1 MSPPNDVYVRY
12 LNELE
17 EIKSMPKIKVG
28 KMSRRL
34 GIGLTT
40 KGQRILERR
49 PYGPG
54 QHGPNARR
62 PKPSEY
68 SRQLLEKQKLRFLYG
83 LREKQFKGIFA
94 RARAMEGTTGD
105 NLISLLERR
114 LDNVVY
120 RSGFATT
127 RAQARQLVAH
137 GHFTVDGRKTDVPS
151 YRLRSG
157 QVVGI
162 REESR
167 NATYFKDLVASGQLA
182 IERGLEWLTVS
193 ADALTISVTANPSR
207 ESGEQAVDLQAIIE
221 FYNR

>member
-1 MSPPNDVYVRY
+1 
-12 LNELE
+12 
-17 EIKSMPKIKVG
+17 MPKIKVG

-68 SRQLLEKQKLRFLYG
+68 SRQLLEKQKLRYLYG

-105 NLISLLERR
+105 NLINLLERR

-120 RSGFATT
+120 RAGFAST

-137 GHFTVDGRKTDVPS
+137 GHFTVDGRKTDIPS
-151 YRLRSG
+151 YRLRPG
-157 QVVGI
+157 QVVSI

-167 NATYFKDLVASGQLA
+167 GATYFKNLNESGQLN
-182 IERGLEWLTVS
+182 IERGLEWLNIDASVPSITVS
-193 ADALTISVTANPSR
+193 AQPSR

>member
-1 MSPPNDVYVRY
+1 
-12 LNELE
+12 
-17 EIKSMPKIKVG
+17 MPKIKVG

-68 SRQLLEKQKLRFLYG
+68 SRQLLEKQKLRYLYG

-120 RSGFATT
+120 RAGFAST

-137 GHFTVDGRKTDVPS
+137 GHFTVDGRKTDIPS
-151 YRLRSG
+151 YRLRPG
-157 QVVGI
+157 QVVSI

-167 NATYFKDLVASGQLA
+167 GATYFKNLNESGQLG
-182 IERGLEWLTVS
+182 IERGLEWLNIDASVPSITVS
-193 ADALTISVTANPSR
+193 AQPSR

>member
-1 MSPPNDVYVRY
+1 
-12 LNELE
+12 
-17 EIKSMPKIKVG
+17 MPKIKVG

-68 SRQLLEKQKLRFLYG
+68 SRQLLEKQKLRYLYG

-105 NLISLLERR
+105 NLINLLERR

-120 RSGFATT
+120 RAGFAST

-151 YRLRSG
+151 YRLRPG
-157 QVVGI
+157 QVVSI

-167 NATYFKDLVASGQLA
+167 GATYFKNLNDSGQLG
-182 IERGLEWLTVS
+182 IERGLEWLNIDANVPSITVS
-193 ADALTISVTANPSR
+193 AQPSR